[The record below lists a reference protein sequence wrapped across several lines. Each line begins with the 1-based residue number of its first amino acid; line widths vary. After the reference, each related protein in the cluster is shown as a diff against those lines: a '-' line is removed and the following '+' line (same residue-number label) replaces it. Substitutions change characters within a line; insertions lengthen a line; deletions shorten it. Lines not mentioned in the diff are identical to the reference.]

1 MNNEMI
7 KDCLKYF
14 ENEIYSNDFNEK
26 LNLSVRKKSLIEQ
39 LRQTSLDFFHVCLT
53 RQINSE
59 KDEKNKEKYENI
71 RSIIFDDVHKTQYH
85 YIPGILEAVGRA
97 VSNAVLLIELFN
109 QSYRKSN
116 LSGDIDESDM
126 IIQDELY
133 ISGID
138 LITNGDKSESASR
151 LVINECKFL
160 KFNVEVMQCI
170 KNGKD
175 EVILRF
181 DPISI
186 KIDIALSDVC
196 QYYKSDNKV
205 IAKRGDTRYF
215 IYIPRKNKN
224 RDYSDD
230 VAKSK
235 AISILLSSVEQ
246 ALNVFESKL
255 YAMYKHYIAEDTGNC
270 LICEKLGSINEC
282 DPLAYSEGADF
293 SKIES
298 KSLKKCS
305 VSRSR
310 ESEYAYEQINLTN
323 DDYLFQ
329 FIESILSSSKYP
341 FIINGI
347 LHLKLSLAFYMNDIS
362 EIIDFMIEENERDEN
377 FKEDDEIDV
386 EDDDSE

>member
-282 DPLAYSEGADF
+282 DPLAYSEDADI

-310 ESEYAYEQINLTN
+310 ESEYVYEQINLTN

-329 FIESILSSSKYP
+329 SK
-341 FIINGI
+341 
-347 LHLKLSLAFYMNDIS
+347 
-362 EIIDFMIEENERDEN
+362 
-377 FKEDDEIDV
+377 
-386 EDDDSE
+386 